1 MEKEHKILNPHRMQ
15 MKTTNREEFKDFKV
29 MPKLQ
34 LPNPY
39 EPDNLEFP
47 VASTYRQDFQ
57 NWKAGPNY
65 IERHPQYP
73 VYSLPFT
80 GESEYRAANQKMV
93 EEQKGWKHQDAKEIN
108 KKMYS
113 SAGRDIGIR
122 NAIYAPRPFK
132 HNSINRQDFKPFVI
146 DPSRVRKNKEEAL

>member
-47 VASTYRQDFQ
+47 VASTYR
-57 NWKAGPNY
+57 
-65 IERHPQYP
+65 
-73 VYSLPFT
+73 
-80 GESEYRAANQKMV
+80 
-93 EEQKGWKHQDAKEIN
+93 
-108 KKMYS
+108 
-113 SAGRDIGIR
+113 
-122 NAIYAPRPFK
+122 
-132 HNSINRQDFKPFVI
+132 
-146 DPSRVRKNKEEAL
+146 